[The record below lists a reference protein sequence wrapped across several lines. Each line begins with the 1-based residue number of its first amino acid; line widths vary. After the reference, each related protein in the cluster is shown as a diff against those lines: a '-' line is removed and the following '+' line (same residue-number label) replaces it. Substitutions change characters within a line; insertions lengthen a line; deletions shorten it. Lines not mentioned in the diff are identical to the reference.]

1 MSEALWYGFLENAG
15 QRLGKSST
23 SRGVRSEYQ
32 RDYDRIIFSEPFRR
46 LQNKTQV
53 WPLPKSE
60 EVRNRLTHSLETASV
75 GRSLGFIIGQH
86 VLENN
91 TSLLE
96 KLHLRPDDFGYMVSA
111 AALAHDIGN
120 PPFGHQGE
128 EAIQQFFLSP
138 EAEKYISNLNDKQR
152 ADLQNFEGNAA
163 GFRILAHS
171 GQDSESIQGGLRLS
185 LGTYGAFVKYPKES
199 LPERKNEGKKSLEKF
214 GIFQAELQIFE
225 HIAALLHLPEN
236 HTSEG
241 KAWQRHP
248 LVFLTEAADDIC
260 YTIVDYEDGM
270 NAGLISFEEY
280 EDDLKRLISMNKEQ
294 QKTYARLQDEKDKAG
309 YLRSLAINKLIHETS
324 EIFKRNEDE
333 ILTGEY
339 DKALTDD
346 LDENLRKIWKN
357 IAQKSKEQIYR
368 SMTVLKT
375 EATGKT
381 VIPFLLEKFLDAVFE
396 PKQNRQYYL
405 LMPTKYRSGDN
416 DYEKIM
422 QTVMFVSGMSDRQAV
437 QWYRYFMGIDLPGYD

>member
-1 MSEALWYGFLENAG
+1 MSESIWTDFLKNTG
-15 QRLGKSST
+15 QRPGKRST
-23 SRGVRSEYQ
+23 SDSVRSEYQ

-75 GRSLGFIIGQH
+75 GRSLGFIIGQYL
-86 VLENN
+86 LERYRGL
-91 TSLLE
+91 SE

-128 EAIQQFFLSP
+128 EAIRQFFLSP
-138 EAEKYISNLNDKQR
+138 RAEKYLSNLNAKQR
-152 ADLQNFEGNAA
+152 ADLQKFEGNAA
-163 GFRILAHS
+163 GFRILSS
-171 GQDSESIQGGLRLS
+171 GIKDEGRQGGLRLS
-185 LGTYGAFVKYPKES
+185 LGTYAAFVKYPKES
-199 LPERKNEGKKSLEKF
+199 LPDRSDDGMKSFKKF
-214 GIFQAELQIFE
+214 GLFQSEVNVFEQMAE
-225 HIAALLHLPEN
+225 LLHLPEK

-248 LVFLTEAADDIC
+248 LVYLTEAADDIC

-270 NAGLISFEEY
+270 NAGLISFEAY
-280 EDDLKRLISMNKEQ
+280 EKDLQGLIEMNDAQK
-294 QKTYARLQDEKDKAG
+294 KTYEHLEDPKDKAG
-309 YLRSLAINKLIHETS
+309 YLRSLAINKLVNETA
-324 EIFKRNEDE
+324 EIFKRNEE
-333 ILTGEY
+333 GIITGDY
-339 DKALTDD
+339 DMTLTDD
-346 LDENLRKIWKN
+346 LDENLKEIWKK

-396 PKQNRQYYL
+396 PGQNRQYYL
-405 LMPTKYRSGDN
+405 LLPARYRSGDD